1 MGMKMASG
9 PFTLA
14 QLARAAGMSID
25 DVRFYRDRGLLQPP
39 RRKRSRTDDLAYQ
52 QEHVDRLRFIGR
64 ALGYGLSF
72 DAIAQ
77 LVDNGTLLTCNDVYR
92 LSVRQL
98 EELRRKNGPQD
109 AAAEAFEKLIATCR
123 RTGGRRDCQILAGLA
138 G

>member
-1 MGMKMASG
+1 
-9 PFTLA
+9 
-14 QLARAAGMSID
+14 MSID

-39 RRKRSRTDDLAYQ
+39 KRRRSRTDDFAYQ
-52 QEHVDRLRFIGR
+52 QEHVARLRFIGR
-64 ALGYGLSF
+64 ALGYGLSL

-77 LVDNGTLLTCNDVYR
+77 LVDDGRLLTCNDVYR

-109 AAAEAFEKLIATCR
+109 AAAAAFEKLIASCR
-123 RTGGRRDCQILAGLA
+123 RIGGRRDCQILAGLA